1 MRFKLFRLQ
10 ILFCFA
16 FFISCTDNLNFDN
29 INLDLEPIVSSPIV
43 YFELNQNNFL
53 DANDQEISV
62 VSDITVFRILETTI
76 LKENLVE
83 LKIDFEV
90 ENGFNRMFLVNMFF
104 LDDDNNITY
113 TVDEFIIDAGDL
125 NYSATRTILIETTP
139 EFLNS
144 TRFRTDIILPPA
156 STNLNPAIEKVFK
169 FRSSGTFYL
178 RF

>member
-1 MRFKLFRLQ
+1 MKFKLVPLQ
-10 ILFCFA
+10 ILLCIS

-29 INLDLEPIVSSPIV
+29 TNLVLEPVVNTPIV

-53 DANDQEISV
+53 DEFNQEISV

-90 ENGFNRMFLVNMFF
+90 ENGFNRMFLINMFF

>member
-10 ILFCFA
+10 ILFCVA

-29 INLDLEPIVSSPIV
+29 INLDLEPIVSLPIV

-53 DANDQEISV
+53 DENDQEISA

-90 ENGFNRMFLVNMFF
+90 ENRFNRMFTVKIFF
-104 LDDDNNITY
+104 LDNNDNITH
-113 TVDEFIIDAGDL
+113 TVDEFTIEAGDL
-125 NYSATRTILIETTP
+125 NYTATRTILIESTP

-144 TRFRTDIILPPA
+144 TRFRTDVILLPA

-169 FRSSGTFYL
+169 FRSSGTYYL

>member
-10 ILFCFA
+10 ILFCVA

-53 DANDQEISV
+53 DENDQEISV

-90 ENGFNRMFLVNMFF
+90 ENGFNRMFLINMFF
-104 LDDDNNITY
+104 LDDDDNITY
-113 TVDEFIIDAGDL
+113 TVDEFTIEAGDL
-125 NYSATRTILIETTP
+125 NYTATRTILIESTP

-144 TRFRTDIILPPA
+144 TRFRTDVILPSA

>member
-10 ILFCFA
+10 ILFCVA

-29 INLDLEPIVSSPIV
+29 INLDLEPIVSLPIV

-53 DANDQEISV
+53 DEFNQEISV

-90 ENGFNRMFLVNMFF
+90 ENRFNRMFTVKIFF
-104 LDDDNNITY
+104 LDNNDNITH
-113 TVDEFIIDAGDL
+113 TVDEFTIEAGDL
-125 NYSATRTILIETTP
+125 NYTATRTILIESTP

-144 TRFRTDIILPPA
+144 TRFRTDVILLPA

-169 FRSSGTFYL
+169 FRSSGTYYL

>member
-1 MRFKLFRLQ
+1 MKSKLFRLQ
-10 ILFCFA
+10 ILFCVA

-43 YFELNQNNFL
+43 YFELNQNNFI
-53 DANDQEISV
+53 DENDQEISV

-76 LKENLVE
+76 FKENLVE

-90 ENGFNRMFLVNMFF
+90 ENGFNRMFIVKIIF
-104 LDDDNNITY
+104 LDDDDNITH
-113 TVDEFIIDAGDL
+113 TVDEFTIEAGDL
-125 NYSATRTILIETTP
+125 NYTATRTILIESTP

-144 TRFRTDIILPPA
+144 TRFRADVILPPS

>member
-10 ILFCFA
+10 ILFCVA

-29 INLDLEPIVSSPIV
+29 INLDLEPIVSLPIV

-53 DANDQEISV
+53 DENDQEISA

-83 LKIDFEV
+83 LKTDFEV
-90 ENGFNRMFLVNMFF
+90 ENRFNRMFTVKIFF
-104 LDDDNNITY
+104 LDNNDNITH
-113 TVDEFIIDAGDL
+113 TVDEFTIEAGDL
-125 NYSATRTILIETTP
+125 NYTATRTILIESTP

-144 TRFRTDIILPPA
+144 TRFRTDVILLPA

>member
-1 MRFKLFRLQ
+1 MKFKLVPLQ
-10 ILFCFA
+10 ILLCIS

-29 INLDLEPIVSSPIV
+29 INLDLEPIVSLPIV

-53 DANDQEISV
+53 DENDQEISA

-90 ENGFNRMFLVNMFF
+90 ENRFNRMFTVKIFF
-104 LDDDNNITY
+104 LDNNDNITH
-113 TVDEFIIDAGDL
+113 TVDEFTIEAGDL
-125 NYSATRTILIETTP
+125 NYTATRTIIIESTP

-144 TRFRTDIILPPA
+144 TKFRTDVILPPA

-169 FRSSGTFYL
+169 FRSSGTYYL

>member
-1 MRFKLFRLQ
+1 MKFKLVPLQ
-10 ILFCFA
+10 ILFCVA
-16 FFISCTDNLNFDN
+16 FFISCSENLNFN
-29 INLDLEPIVSSPIV
+29 QTNLELEPILKAPIV

-53 DANDQEISV
+53 DEFNQEISV

-125 NYSATRTILIETTP
+125 NYSTTRTILIETTP

-144 TRFRTDIILPPA
+144 TRFRTDINLPSA

-169 FRSSGTFYL
+169 FRSLGTFYL

>member
-10 ILFCFA
+10 ILFCVA

-29 INLDLEPIVSSPIV
+29 INLDLEPIVSLPIV

-53 DANDQEISV
+53 DENDQEISA

-90 ENGFNRMFLVNMFF
+90 ENRFNRMFTVKIFF
-104 LDDDNNITY
+104 LDNNDNITH
-113 TVDEFIIDAGDL
+113 TVDEFTIEAGDL
-125 NYSATRTILIETTP
+125 NYTATRTILIESTP

-144 TRFRTDIILPPA
+144 TRFRTDVILLPA

>member
-1 MRFKLFRLQ
+1 MKSKLFRLQ
-10 ILFCFA
+10 ILFCVA

-29 INLDLEPIVSSPIV
+29 INLDLEPIVSSPII
-43 YFELNQNNFL
+43 YFELNQNNFI
-53 DANDQEISV
+53 DENDQEISV

-76 LKENLVE
+76 FKENLVE

-90 ENGFNRMFLVNMFF
+90 ENGFNRMFLINMFF
-104 LDDDNNITY
+104 LDNNDNITY

-125 NYSATRTILIETTP
+125 NYSATRTILIESTP

-144 TRFRTDIILPPA
+144 TRFRTDVILPPA

>member
-1 MRFKLFRLQ
+1 MKFKLAPLQ
-10 ILFCFA
+10 ILFCIS

-156 STNLNPAIEKVFK
+156 STNLNSAIEKVFK

>member
-1 MRFKLFRLQ
+1 MKFKLVPLQ
-10 ILFCFA
+10 ILLCIS

-29 INLDLEPIVSSPIV
+29 TNLVLEPVVNIPIV

-53 DANDQEISV
+53 DENDQEISA

-90 ENGFNRMFLVNMFF
+90 ENRFNRMFTVKIFF
-104 LDDDNNITY
+104 LDNNDNITH
-113 TVDEFIIDAGDL
+113 TVDEFTIEAGDL
-125 NYSATRTILIETTP
+125 NYTATRTILIESTP

-144 TRFRTDIILPPA
+144 TRFRTDVILLPA

-169 FRSSGTFYL
+169 FRSSGTYYL

>member
-10 ILFCFA
+10 ILFCVA

-29 INLDLEPIVSSPIV
+29 INLDLEPIVSLPIV

-53 DANDQEISV
+53 DENDQEISA

-90 ENGFNRMFLVNMFF
+90 ENGFNRMFLINMFF
-104 LDDDNNITY
+104 LDDDDNITH
-113 TVDEFIIDAGDL
+113 TVDEFTIEAGDL
-125 NYSATRTILIETTP
+125 NYTATRTILIESTP

-144 TRFRTDIILPPA
+144 TRFRTDVILLPA

-169 FRSSGTFYL
+169 FRSSGTYYL

>member
-1 MRFKLFRLQ
+1 MKFKLVPLQ

-90 ENGFNRMFLVNMFF
+90 ENGFNRMFLVKIFF
-104 LDDDNNITY
+104 LDNNDNITH
-113 TVDEFIIDAGDL
+113 TVDEFTIEAGDL
-125 NYSATRTILIETTP
+125 NYTATRTIIIESTP

-144 TRFRTDIILPPA
+144 TRFRTDVILPPA

>member
-1 MRFKLFRLQ
+1 MKFKLVPLQ
-10 ILFCFA
+10 ILLCIS

-29 INLDLEPIVSSPIV
+29 TNLVLEPVVNSPIV

-53 DANDQEISV
+53 DEFNQEISV
-62 VSDITVFRILETTI
+62 VSDITVFRILETTV
-76 LKENLVE
+76 LKENLIE

-90 ENGFNRMFLVNMFF
+90 ENGFNRMFLVKMFI
-104 LDDDNNITY
+104 LDDNDNITH
-113 TVDEFIIDAGDL
+113 TFNQFTIEAGDL
-125 NYSATRTILIETTP
+125 NYTATGTILIENTS

-144 TRFRTDIILPPA
+144 TRFRTDIILPPT
-156 STNLNPAIEKVFK
+156 STNLNPNIEKIFK

>member
-1 MRFKLFRLQ
+1 MRFNLAPLK
-10 ILFCFA
+10 ILLCIA

-29 INLDLEPIVSSPIV
+29 INLDLEPVVNIPIV
-43 YFELNQNNFL
+43 YFELNQNNFI
-53 DANDQEISV
+53 DENDQEISV

-125 NYSATRTILIETTP
+125 NYSTTRTILIETTP

-144 TRFRTDIILPPA
+144 TRFRTDVILPPA

-169 FRSSGTFYL
+169 FRSLGTFYL

>member
-1 MRFKLFRLQ
+1 MKFKLAPLK
-10 ILFCFA
+10 ILLCIS

-29 INLDLEPIVSSPIV
+29 INLDLEPIVSLPIV

-53 DANDQEISV
+53 DENDQEISA
-62 VSDITVFRILETTI
+62 VSDITVFRILETTV
-76 LKENLVE
+76 LKENLFE

-104 LDDDNNITY
+104 LDDDDNITH
-113 TVDEFIIDAGDL
+113 TVDEFTIDAGDI
-125 NYSATRTILIETTP
+125 NYTATRTILIESTP

-144 TRFRTDIILPPA
+144 TRFRTDVNLSPS